1 MKIAIVGFARAGQA
15 AYEYWHRAGSEITIC
30 DQDLE
35 LELPKEAKS
44 QLGKNYLNNLG
55 QFDLMVRTAGLPPKL
70 IADANPESPDILDKV
85 TGNID
90 EFFEASPSKNIIG
103 VTGSKGKGTTCTLI
117 AKMLEAAGK
126 KVHLG
131 GNIGIP
137 ALELLKN
144 NIQPND
150 WVVLEQSS
158 FQLIDQKHSPHIGV
172 CLMVEPEHLNWHAYM
187 EEYLT
192 AKEQMF
198 VHQQDNDVAI
208 YYADNDNSKRIAK
221 FRF

>member
-1 MKIAIVGFARAGQA
+1 MKIAIVGFARDGQA

-103 VTGSKGKGTTCTLI
+103 VTGTKGKGTTSTILYKI
-117 AKMLEAAGK
+117 LKVAGK
-126 KVHLG
+126 KVFLA
-131 GNIGIP
+131 GNIGKP
-137 ALELLKN
+137 ALDILPMIDKKSIVEVSN
-144 NIQPND
+144 FSIND
-150 WVVLEQSS
+150 C
-158 FQLIDQKHSPHIGV
+158 FTF
-172 CLMVEPEHLNWHAYM
+172 VEN
-187 EEYLT
+187 
-192 AKEQMF
+192 
-198 VHQQDNDVAI
+198 
-208 YYADNDNSKRIAK
+208 
-221 FRF
+221 RFCRFM